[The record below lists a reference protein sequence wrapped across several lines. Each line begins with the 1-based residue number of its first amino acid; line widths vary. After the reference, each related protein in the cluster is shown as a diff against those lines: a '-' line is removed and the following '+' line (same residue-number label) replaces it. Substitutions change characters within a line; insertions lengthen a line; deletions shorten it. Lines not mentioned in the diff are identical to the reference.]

1 MPPSVENKP
10 LIAALTA
17 IVGPQGLLSEAAD
30 MAPFLQDWRGIYVGQ
45 AAAVVRPAN
54 RDELSKVVALC
65 AQQRIIVVPQG
76 GNTGMCGAATPSSD
90 QVTIVICLSRMNRI
104 VNVDALNNTMT
115 VEAGALLANIQQA
128 AADADRLFPLS
139 LGSEGSCQIGGNL
152 STNAGGVNV
161 LRYGNTRELVLGLE
175 VVLPDGRVWNGLRA
189 LRKDN
194 TGYDLK
200 NLFIGAEGTLGIIS
214 AAVLKLFPRPRSQ
227 AVAFA
232 VVTDP
237 DAAVALLAL
246 LRAHCGDCVTAFELI
261 SRPCLDL
268 VFKHIPGTRDPLGA
282 PHPWYVLTQLGDSG
296 DDAALQARVETALGE
311 AAEQG
316 LVHDATIASTQAQAS
331 ALWKLRESI
340 PDAARVAGLIYRH
353 DISVAVSKIPAFI
366 RTAGAAL
373 ESHFPGTG
381 VICFGHLGDGNLHY
395 NAFVPGRDH
404 TDAAA
409 REATDVN
416 RVVHDVITSMEGSI
430 SAEHGIGLS
439 KREELARC
447 KEPLELEL
455 MRSIKAALD
464 PAGLMNPGKIF

>member
-1 MPPSVENKP
+1 M
-10 LIAALTA
+10 
-17 IVGPQGLLSEAAD
+17 
-30 MAPFLQDWRGIYVGQ
+30 
-45 AAAVVRPAN
+45 
-54 RDELSKVVALC
+54 
-65 AQQRIIVVPQG
+65 
-76 GNTGMCGAATPSSD
+76 
-90 QVTIVICLSRMNRI
+90 
-104 VNVDALNNTMT
+104 
-115 VEAGALLANIQQA
+115 
-128 AADADRLFPLS
+128 
-139 LGSEGSCQIGGNL
+139 
-152 STNAGGVNV
+152 
-161 LRYGNTRELVLGLE
+161 
-175 VVLPDGRVWNGLRA
+175 
-189 LRKDN
+189 
-194 TGYDLK
+194 
-200 NLFIGAEGTLGIIS
+200 
-214 AAVLKLFPRPRSQ
+214 
-227 AVAFA
+227 
-232 VVTDP
+232 
-237 DAAVALLAL
+237 
-246 LRAHCGDCVTAFELI
+246 
-261 SRPCLDL
+261 
-268 VFKHIPGTRDPLGA
+268 
-282 PHPWYVLTQLGDSG
+282 LTQLGDSG

-373 ESHFPGTG
+373 ESHFPGTR